1 MRLKIISNLINKAS
15 NRILKNLKIALKRL
29 LKSIDAPKY
38 ISTLLLKAEK
48 NKNFGNKPKLFFGFF
63 EVSAKT
69 EISVHLC

>member
-48 NKNFGNKPKLFFGFF
+48 NKNFGNFFF
-63 EVSAKT
+63 
-69 EISVHLC
+69 